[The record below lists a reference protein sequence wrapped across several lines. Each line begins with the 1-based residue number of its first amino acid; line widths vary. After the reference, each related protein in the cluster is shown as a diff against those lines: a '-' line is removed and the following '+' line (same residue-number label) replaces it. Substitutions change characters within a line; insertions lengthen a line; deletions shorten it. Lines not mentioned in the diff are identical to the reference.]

1 MSLHAVVVVAVVD
14 IDSVVDIIVDI
25 VVVVADMC
33 GVVSV
38 VVV

>member
-1 MSLHAVVVVAVVD
+1 LHAVVVVAVVD